1 MTQIVIL
8 NIVFFVPATCG
19 AAASAWLVM
28 RFLRAPA
35 PPSDGGGGTGV
46 AAHDRPSA
54 GPDDL
59 ARSA

>member
-8 NIVFFVPATCG
+8 NLVFFVPATCG
-19 AAASAWLVM
+19 AAVSAWLVLH
-28 RFLRAPA
+28 FLRAPA
-35 PPSDGGGGTGV
+35 PPNDGEGGTGV
-46 AAHDRPSA
+46 AARDLPRA